1 MSIKKI
7 AGWAIVVFLAWYLF
21 TKPTSAATA
30 VHGVFN
36 MIKSAGTSV
45 ATFLGSL

>member
-1 MSIKKI
+1 MTVKKVV
-7 AGWAIVVFLAWYLF
+7 GWAVVIFLAWWLF

-36 MIKSAGTSV
+36 LIKAAGTSV